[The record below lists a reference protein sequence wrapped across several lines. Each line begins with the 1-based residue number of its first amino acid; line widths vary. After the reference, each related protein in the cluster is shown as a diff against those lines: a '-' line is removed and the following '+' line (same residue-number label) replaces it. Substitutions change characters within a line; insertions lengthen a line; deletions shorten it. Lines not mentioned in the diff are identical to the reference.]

1 MPDIRRFHDTNLD
14 CWPDC
19 LGLKSFGLK
28 IGPPESTG
36 HKRQAMAMRPTLFS
50 ARLLPAAFTV
60 VLAVSACSNE
70 GLKPNPTPANFQGLG
85 SGSAGDPTAD
95 RLGGADSGV
104 IFGLNKAPKDR
115 EPASGGGGGGGT
127 GIGVNA
133 FLWRGALD
141 TIAFMP
147 LASADPF
154 GGVIITDWYTPP
166 GTSGERFKATVYI
179 LSRDLRSD
187 GLRVNIYRQVLQNGQ
202 WVDATVSD
210 STVGDIENK
219 VLARARHMREQL
231 QASS

>member
-1 MPDIRRFHDTNLD
+1 LGIAKPNCKKSELLTAVWRAKD
-14 CWPDC
+14 CPTR
-19 LGLKSFGLK
+19 
-28 IGPPESTG
+28 STG
-36 HKRQAMAMRPTLFS
+36 NKRYATAMRLTSFS
-50 ARLLPAAFTV
+50 VRLLPTAMIA
-60 VLAVSACSNE
+60 VLAVAACSSS
-70 GLKPNPTPANFQGLG
+70 GLKPNPTPPDFQGLG
-85 SGSAGDPTAD
+85 SGSAGDISTT
-95 RLGGADSGV
+95 RLGGSDSGT
-104 IFGLNKAPKDR
+104 IFGIGKGSKDKDQG
-115 EPASGGGGGGGT
+115 SGGGGS

-187 GLRVNIYRQVLQNGQ
+187 GVRVNIYRQVMQNGQ
-202 WVDATVSD
+202 WTDAAVSD

-219 VLARARHMREQL
+219 VLARARRMREQL
-231 QASS
+231 QTSS

>member
-1 MPDIRRFHDTNLD
+1 
-14 CWPDC
+14 
-19 LGLKSFGLK
+19 
-28 IGPPESTG
+28 
-36 HKRQAMAMRPTLFS
+36 MRS
-50 ARLLPAAFTV
+50 ISLPAMLVPAALTAM
-60 VLAVSACSNE
+60 LAVAGCSSDA
-70 GLKPNPTPANFQGLG
+70 LKPNPTPANFQGLG
-85 SGSAGDPTAD
+85 SGSPGDASVN
-95 RLGGADSGV
+95 RMGGEDSGT
-104 IFGLNKAPKDR
+104 IFGIGKGPKD
-115 EPASGGGGGGGT
+115 AGSAGAGGGGGGT

-166 GTSGERFKATVYI
+166 GTTGERFKATVYI

-210 STVGDIENK
+210 TTVGDIENK

>member
-1 MPDIRRFHDTNLD
+1 
-14 CWPDC
+14 
-19 LGLKSFGLK
+19 
-28 IGPPESTG
+28 
-36 HKRQAMAMRPTLFS
+36 MRLIPFS
-50 ARLLPAAFTV
+50 ARLLPAALIA
-60 VLAVSACSNE
+60 VLALAGCSSPNV
-70 GLKPNPTPANFQGLG
+70 KANPTPVDFMGLG
-85 SGSAGDPTAD
+85 SGSNGDISVN
-95 RLGGADSGV
+95 RYGGNDSGTV
-104 IFGLNKAPKDR
+104 FGIGKGVNKD
-115 EPASGGGGGGGT
+115 EGGTGGGGT

-166 GTSGERFKATVYI
+166 GTSGERFKATIYI
-179 LSRDLRSD
+179 LSKDLRSD

-202 WVDATVSD
+202 WADATVAD

-231 QASS
+231 QATG

>member
-1 MPDIRRFHDTNLD
+1 
-14 CWPDC
+14 
-19 LGLKSFGLK
+19 
-28 IGPPESTG
+28 
-36 HKRQAMAMRPTLFS
+36 MRSNPLS
-50 ARLLPAAFTV
+50 LLLAPAAMIV
-60 VLAVSACSNE
+60 LLAVSACSSD
-70 GLKPNPTPANFQGLG
+70 GIKPNPTPANFQGLG
-85 SGSAGDPTAD
+85 SGSPGDPSVN
-95 RLGGADSGV
+95 RLGGEDSGT
-104 IFGLNKAPKDR
+104 IFGIGKGPKPKD
-115 EPASGGGGGGGT
+115 ADVGAGGGGT

-166 GTSGERFKATVYI
+166 GTAGERFKATIYI

-187 GLRVNIYRQVLQNGQ
+187 GVRVNIYRQVLQNGQ

-210 STVGDIENK
+210 TTVGEIENK

>member
-1 MPDIRRFHDTNLD
+1 
-14 CWPDC
+14 
-19 LGLKSFGLK
+19 
-28 IGPPESTG
+28 
-36 HKRQAMAMRPTLFS
+36 MRPNPFS
-50 ARLLPAAFTV
+50 AQLLPAALIA
-60 VLAVSACSNE
+60 VLALAACSSE
-70 GLKPNPTPANFQGLG
+70 GLKPNPTPPNFQGVG
-85 SGSAGDPTAD
+85 SGSAGDGATT
-95 RLGGADSGV
+95 RYGGSDSGTV
-104 IFGLNKAPKDR
+104 FGIGKGARKDDVGV
-115 EPASGGGGGGGT
+115 GGGGGGS

-166 GTSGERFKATVYI
+166 GTSGERFKATIYI

-202 WVDATVSD
+202 WLDSTVAD

-231 QASS
+231 QASG